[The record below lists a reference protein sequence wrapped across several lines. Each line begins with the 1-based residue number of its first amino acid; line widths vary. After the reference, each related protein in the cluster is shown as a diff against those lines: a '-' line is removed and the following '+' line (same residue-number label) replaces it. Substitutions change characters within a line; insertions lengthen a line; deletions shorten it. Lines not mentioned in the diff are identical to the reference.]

1 MIKQTIL
8 LSTLAITIG
17 ASSLSA
23 NNEKTVFDSG
33 IRSAL
38 KVLKYEKENSMTQTD
53 SDIKNKFCVS
63 LYRTDKQVIK
73 PFDVVK
79 MESLALYL
87 EYKPSYLQFSED
99 GESKNVFCF
108 AGGDTAPEAEANL
121 KAIRARY
128 PKIDDYNPMVIQLT
142 SKGQYKRAIPFLGIW
157 AKDMSETVS
166 ALNSKIESQK
176 IELAKAKKESE
187 LVSKKLAQIKEQITS
202 LTSGV
207 INASESKI
215 ASESQ
220 SGTPDYK
227 TIEAEALKESEAIRK
242 KYAEDAKKSKQ
253 AKKSKDKSETVLQSP
268 DSPRVYTVK
277 KK

>member
-1 MIKQTIL
+1 MIKRTIL
-8 LSTLAITIG
+8 LSMLAIAVGT
-17 ASSLSA
+17 LPLVA
-23 NNEKTVFDSG
+23 NDEKTVFDSG

-53 SDIKNKFCVS
+53 GDIKNKFCVS

-99 GESKNVFCF
+99 GESKNIFCF

-128 PKIDDYNPMVIQLT
+128 SKIDDYNPVVIQLT

-157 AKDMSETVS
+157 AKDMGETVS

-176 IELAKAKKESE
+176 IALAKAKKESE
-187 LVSKKLAQIKEQITS
+187 LVSKKLSQIKKQIES
-202 LTSGV
+202 LTSETPNMSNDNLGV
-207 INASESKI
+207 ESK
-215 ASESQ
+215 SSSVE
-220 SGTPDYK
+220 YK
-227 TIEAEALKESEAIRK
+227 KFDAEALAESKALRK
-242 KYAEDAKKSKQ
+242 KNIEDAKKAKQ
-253 AKKSKDKSETVLQSP
+253 AKKSQDKSEAVLQNP